1 MSAPIS
7 LRDRRD
13 LPFFM
18 VRLRAVQAIRDNIS
32 GPRRARALG
41 LYVLL
46 CQIAN
51 EQRGEGEHQRL
62 VATWDELARRGAL
75 SKRMLKLL
83 SGTLNVAG
91 AARFETRIDPLRGS
105 MPSLIHLD
113 VQDGPWVGLTVTAAN
128 ELAERSRA
136 TLLPGLG
143 LLTVLL
149 ELCAE
154 QRAALGGLRAE
165 TTRADVARRAGCST
179 DTLDSWVK
187 ALEGVA
193 LLDVTRR
200 RGPDGGHLP
209 NLWEITE
216 PSTVSQRGSA
226 GDQSRPTAPREGD
239 APVAMEPARAGA
251 GTALAEDGNY
261 RAGEQ
266 DPPGP
271 RNGTALAGIGNHP
284 PRGGEL
290 PTPQTQID
298 GAENGN
304 CPPGNSASPGAD
316 PRPLNAGAGSFVE
329 IRSIEQ
335 RPNPQTP
342 TKIRRVG
349 EGGERQEVRLCIELV
364 AVLAESRGPA
374 PGRRYAAQADAWH
387 AAAARVLA
395 DHPLAK
401 VLEAIAYLP
410 CDQIVGTKVRGMP
423 DLERHIEDLRHR
435 AHAARAAAG
444 ARAVP
449 DGPGGLGWPEA
460 KAALMRAVQRHGAGG
475 KQAALVELGERDGLL
490 ARFVERV
497 GWGALCQSPIEKQ
510 DYAYRTSWDDLTRRA
525 LEEAA
530 A

>member
-1 MSAPIS
+1 MSASIS

-18 VRLRAVQAIRDNIS
+18 VRLQALQAIRNNIS

-51 EQRGEGEHQRL
+51 EQRGEGEHKRL
-62 VATWDELARRGAL
+62 VSTWDELARRGAL

-91 AARFETRIDPLRGS
+91 VARFETRIDPLRGS

-113 VQDGPWVGLTVTAAN
+113 VQEGSWVGLTVAAAN
-128 ELAERSRA
+128 ELAESSRA
-136 TLLPGLG
+136 PLLPALG

-154 QRAALGGLRAE
+154 QRAVLGGLRAE

-187 ALEGVA
+187 ALESVA
-193 LLDVTRR
+193 VLDVTRR
-200 RGPDGGHLP
+200 RGLDGGHLP

-216 PSTVSQRGSA
+216 PSTASQRGSA
-226 GDQSRPTAPREGD
+226 RDQSSPTAPPEGNGPL
-239 APVAMEPARAGA
+239 AMAVARTAGA
-251 GTALAEDGNY
+251 GTAPAENGNY
-261 RAGEQ
+261 PTGERN
-266 DPPGP
+266 PPGP
-271 RNGTALAGIGNHP
+271 RNGTALAEIGHHP
-284 PRGGEL
+284 PGVREL
-290 PTPQTQID
+290 PTPQTQLD
-298 GAENGN
+298 EAGNGN
-304 CPPGNSASPGAD
+304 CPSGNSASPRAD
-316 PRPLNAGAGSFVE
+316 PRPLNASARRFVE
-329 IRSIEQ
+329 TRSIEEQ
-335 RPNPQTP
+335 LNPQTP
-342 TKIRRVG
+342 KETRAVG
-349 EGGERQEVRLCIELV
+349 EGGDREEVRLCVELV
-364 AVLAESRGPA
+364 GVLGESRGPA
-374 PGRRYAAQADAWH
+374 PGRRYAADADGWH
-387 AAAARVLA
+387 AAAARMLA

-435 AHAARAAAG
+435 AHAAKATAG
-444 ARAVP
+444 AAMP
-449 DGPGGLGWPEA
+449 DGLGVLGWPEA
-460 KAALMRAVQRHGAGG
+460 KGALMRAVQRHGAGA

-490 ARFVERV
+490 PRFVERV

-510 DYAYRTSWDDLTRRA
+510 DYAYRTSWDELTRRA